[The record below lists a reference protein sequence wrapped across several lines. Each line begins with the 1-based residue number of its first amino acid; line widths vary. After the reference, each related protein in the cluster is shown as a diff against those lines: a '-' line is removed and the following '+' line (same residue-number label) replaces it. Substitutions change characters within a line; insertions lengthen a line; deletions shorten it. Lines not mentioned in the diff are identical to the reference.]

1 MMFATTRH
9 EWRRHCL
16 ERTVDMSKPVIDP
29 NLCIA
34 CGICVDECPVSALDL
49 DDVATLGRPE
59 DCTECGTC
67 EAVCPNQA
75 ITLG

>member
-1 MMFATTRH
+1 
-9 EWRRHCL
+9 
-16 ERTVDMSKPVIDP
+16 MSKPVVDP

-49 DDVATLGRPE
+49 DDVATLARPE